1 MNNNIN
7 TPVMIKKLLLPVL
20 LLCAFSASAQ
30 LNNSWID
37 YSKTYFKFK
46 IGSDNLS
53 RIPQSALSAA
63 GLGSANADQFQLW
76 RNGQQVR
83 LYTSVTGTPLGSG
96 DFIEFMGEMNDG
108 KADKPLYRQASFQL
122 ADKYSLET
130 DTAVY
135 FLTVNTAGGN
145 LRYINAANPAPGAA
159 SPDPYFMRSIDVYY
173 RTRINRGFARDLGE
187 YVFSSSYD
195 NGEGHT
201 SGEINPGPGYTENI
215 TGLNV
220 YTAGPFNS
228 LSVRGKFFGN
238 SDNSTRTASVKLF
251 GTQVGSVTFSNTSQG
266 ILNVTGLPISYLQN
280 TGSVPVNVSTTIPV
294 GSTIT
299 DRIVVATLGIT
310 YPATFNFNNLKSFA
324 FELAA
329 SASGNYLLIDNFN
342 YGTAAPVLYEIN
354 TGKRYVGDITS
365 TPGKVKFVLPASA
378 DPIRKF
384 ILNNT
389 EASSVNSVTSLNL
402 KTFIDYNA
410 AANRAEYVIIS
421 NPVLYNDGSGINN
434 VEQYRAYRAS
444 ANGGGYNAK
453 VFDINDL
460 TDQFAFGI
468 KKHPAAVRD
477 FVRFMDV
484 QYPVKPKFIFI
495 IGRGLTHTD
504 RFGQESNPVAEQLD
518 QVTTFGWPAS
528 DILLVSQPGT
538 SVPITPVGRLGAI
551 NGSEVGVYLQKAIQY
566 ETAQRTQSPAI
577 SEKAWMKN
585 GMQIAGGKNQSE
597 SGIFDFYMEEYKNIV
612 KDTLFGG
619 YVEKF
624 LKTSVATVQQASSA
638 RIAQLFQEGLGYIQ
652 YFGHSSAT
660 SFEFNLSNPEIY
672 NNTGKYPFF
681 NVSGCTAGNYYTLDP
696 QRLTGNQTL
705 SEKYILANQK
715 GSIGFLASSHFG
727 IPFALHSYNLK
738 LHKNFSLLMYGQ
750 SVGAQ
755 IKDVNLTSGG
765 LNPSLDYFTRLHLE
779 EINLHGDPA
788 IKVNNFPKAD
798 YVIEDQSIK
807 ITPSIIS
814 VADPSFNVK
823 IEMRNIGRAVNQSIR
838 VYVKRLLPNTTVPV
852 TIIDTLLPAP
862 AIKNLDSLSLTI
874 PINATTDKGMNSLI
888 VELDWTNKVN
898 EIYET
903 NNKVTKNFFI
913 FEDELKPVF
922 PYNFS
927 IINTPNVTFSASTA
941 NPLVPVRNYVME
953 VDTTELFNSA
963 FKKTY
968 TSSGPGGVIEF
979 TPNNLTYTDSTVY
992 YWRTAVVPS
1001 NGNYIWN
1008 NSSFVYLPAG
1018 GPGFNQSHYFQFL
1031 KSNLTNLNFG
1041 PDRSFKFNTYT
1052 SLVKIKN
1059 GVFPTAAAQAEDFV
1073 VDIDGSIN
1081 IQSLCGVA
1089 KIIINAISPADME
1102 PKFNNV
1108 AGGPGQFGS
1117 ETVCAPQNGTGREYN
1132 FQYSTLNLASR
1143 NGARNCLD
1151 SIPNG
1156 YYVVVRNVSGANY
1169 GVDTYAA
1176 QWQADG
1182 PNSLYTRLKDAGFN
1196 DLDSFNRARAFN
1208 FIYRKAN
1215 NSFQPISLFSVGKFD
1230 QIVLEANCPA
1240 LKANGTITSPVFGP
1254 AKAWDSFHWRGK
1266 SQETPTGDTV
1276 GFNIIGVTATG
1287 TENVLFTI
1295 DSTMK
1300 DVNISTINAT
1310 LYPFIKIKMLNTDKK
1325 TLTPYQLRYVR
1336 VNYTPVA
1343 EGAVAPNISYTMKDT
1358 VEVGEPIN
1366 FSLAFKNVSQYNF
1379 DQLMKINLRIKTA
1392 SNVDSVINIPKGRV
1406 LIAGDTIMV
1415 SYKIPSE
1422 NYQGNNTLFIEF
1434 NPNND
1439 QPEQAHFNN
1448 VLYKDFFVR
1457 SDKFNPLLDVTFDGV
1472 HILSR
1477 DIVAARPNIL
1487 IKLKDE
1493 SRFLAL
1499 KDTGLIKVQLRY
1511 PDQSLHTYYFNGDT
1525 LRFIPANLAAGENTA
1540 SIEFKP
1546 FLPQDGEYE
1555 LIVSGKDASGNTA
1568 GNLDYRVVFTVINK
1582 PMISEMLNYPNP
1594 FTTSTA
1600 FVFTLTGSTV
1610 PQNMRIQVLT
1620 ITGKV
1625 VREIT
1630 KDELGPIHVGRNITE
1645 FKWDGTD
1652 MYGQKLANGVYL
1664 YRVLT
1669 NLNGKSLEKYKADGD
1684 NTEKYFTKG
1693 YGKMYM
1699 MR

>member
-1 MNNNIN
+1 
-7 TPVMIKKLLLPVL
+7 MIKKLLLPVL

-46 IGSDNLS
+46 MGSDNLT
-53 RIPQSALSAA
+53 RIPQSTLSAA
-63 GLGSANADQFQLW
+63 GLGSANADNFQLW

-83 LYTSVTGTPLGSG
+83 LFTSVSGTTLGIG
-96 DFIEFMGEMNDG
+96 DYLEFMGEMNDG
-108 KADKPLYRQASFQL
+108 KADKPLYRQPSFQL
-122 ADKYSLET
+122 ADKYSMET

-135 FLTVNTAGGN
+135 FLTVNTLGGN
-145 LRYINAANPAPGAA
+145 LRYTNLSNPSPGAA
-159 SPDPYFMRSIDVYY
+159 SPDAYFMRSIDVYY
-173 RTRINRGFARDLGE
+173 RSRLNRGYAKDLGE
-187 YVFSSSYD
+187 YVYSSSYD
-195 NGEGHT
+195 NGEGFT
-201 SGEINPGPGYTENI
+201 TGEINPGPGFTETI
-215 TGLNV
+215 SGLNV
-220 YTAGPFNS
+220 YTAGPSGGLS
-228 LSVRGKFFGN
+228 LRGKFFGN
-238 SDNSTRTASVKLF
+238 SDNSTRTAIVKLF
-251 GTQVGSVTFSNTSQG
+251 GTQAGSVTFNSTSEG
-266 ILNVTGLPISYLQN
+266 LINVTGLPISLLQN
-280 TGSVPVNVSTTIPV
+280 TSSVPVNVSTSIPG

-310 YPATFNFNNLKSFA
+310 YPATFNFNNLKSFS

-329 SASGNYLLIDNFN
+329 SATGNYLLIDNFN
-342 YGTAAPVLYEIN
+342 YGTVAPVLYDIN
-354 TGKRYVGDITS
+354 SGRRYVGDITS

-378 DPIRKF
+378 DPIRRF
-384 ILNNT
+384 ILNNA
-389 EASSVNSVTSLNL
+389 ESSSANSINTLSQ
-402 KTFIDYNA
+402 KTFTDYNA
-410 AANRAEYVIIS
+410 AANRADYVIIS
-421 NPVLYNDGSGINN
+421 NPVLYNDGTGVNQ

-518 QVTTFGWPAS
+518 HVTTFGWPPS

-538 SVPITPVGRLGAI
+538 TVPITPVGRLGAI
-551 NGSEVGVYLQKAIQY
+551 NGTEVGKYLQKAIQY
-566 ETAQRTQSPAI
+566 ETAQRTQSPTIAD
-577 SEKAWMKN
+577 KAWMKN
-585 GMQIAGGKNQSE
+585 VMQIAGGKDVQENNQ
-597 SGIFDFYMEEYKNIV
+597 FNDYMDGYRNIL

-619 YVEKF
+619 YIEKF
-624 LKTSVATVQQASSA
+624 SKTSVATVQQASSA

-652 YFGHSSAT
+652 YFGHSSAST
-660 SFEFNLSNPEIY
+660 FEFNLSSPEVY

-681 NVSGCTAGNYYTLDP
+681 NASGCTAGNYYTFDP
-696 QRLTGNQTL
+696 QRLTGNLTL
-705 SEKYILANQK
+705 SDKYVFADQK

-727 IPFALHSYNLK
+727 IPFALDSYNLK

-755 IKDVNLTSGG
+755 IKDVNVTSGG
-765 LNPSLDYFTRLHLE
+765 LLPGLDYYTRLHLE
-779 EINLHGDPA
+779 QINLHGDPA
-788 IKVNNFPKAD
+788 IKINSFPKAD
-798 YVIEDQSIK
+798 YVIEEQSIK
-807 ITPSIIS
+807 INPSIIS

-852 TIIDTLLPAP
+852 TIIDTLLPVP
-862 AIKNLDSLSLTI
+862 AIKNADSLNLNI
-874 PINATTDKGMNSLI
+874 PINPVTDKGMNRLI

-903 NNKVTKNFFI
+903 NNKITKDFFI
-913 FEDELKPVF
+913 FEDELRPVY
-922 PYNFS
+922 PYNYS
-927 IINTPNVTFSASTA
+927 IINNQNFKYSASTA
-941 NPLVPVRNYVME
+941 NPLVSTRSYVME
-953 VDTTELFNSA
+953 VDTTELFNSS

-968 TSSGPGGVIEF
+968 NNSGPGGVIEF

-992 YWRTAVVPS
+992 YWRTAVVPA

-1008 NSSFVYLPAG
+1008 NFSFVYLPAST
-1018 GPGFNQSHYFQFL
+1018 PGFNQSHYYQHLKNDYDDNIFMSGTRQF
-1031 KSNLTNLNFG
+1031 KYNS
-1041 PDRSFKFNTYT
+1041 
-1052 SLVKIKN
+1052 
-1059 GVFPTAAAQAEDFV
+1059 FPTALNVSTGNFPPNDFPLTTVSLGAFLISNWGNQFNTLQFTVLDGVTGTV
-1073 VDIDGSIN
+1073 VKNAPGGLYGSNNPGPRMNQFEFPFASQFQRDRIATFISLMPANATIVMYALLYNPSVNAYAPIWQTDSGPSPNLYNVLKGNGFTQIDSFYRNIPMIFKFTKDGS
-1081 IQSLCGVA
+1081 
-1089 KIIINAISPADME
+1089 
-1102 PKFNNV
+1102 
-1108 AGGPGQFGS
+1108 
-1117 ETVCAPQNGTGREYN
+1117 AP
-1132 FQYSTLNLASR
+1132 
-1143 NGARNCLD
+1143 
-1151 SIPNG
+1151 
-1156 YYVVVRNVSGANY
+1156 
-1169 GVDTYAA
+1169 
-1176 QWQADG
+1176 
-1182 PNSLYTRLKDAGFN
+1182 
-1196 DLDSFNRARAFN
+1196 
-1208 FIYRKAN
+1208 
-1215 NSFQPISLFSVGKFD
+1215 SFQKVGLTTPEVITAEIPITISKV
-1230 QIVLEANCPA
+1230 
-1240 LKANGTITSPVFGP
+1240 NGNFTSPLIGP
-1254 AKAWDSFHWRGK
+1254 AKSWTSFHWRG
-1266 SQETPTGDTV
+1266 SSLESPTKDSIL
-1276 GFNIIGVTATG
+1276 FNIIGINSAG
-1287 TENVLFTI
+1287 TETVLYSV
-1295 DSTMK
+1295 DSTVK
-1300 DVNISTINAT
+1300 DFNISAINAAA
-1310 LYPFIKIKMLNTDKK
+1310 YPYLKLQMSNTDSLKGS
-1325 TLTPYQLRYVR
+1325 PYQLRYWR
-1336 VNYTPVA
+1336 IKYSPVA
-1343 EGAVAPNISYTMKDT
+1343 EGAVAPNIKFTMSDT

-1392 SNVDSVINIPKGRV
+1392 SNFDSVINIPKGKV

-1415 SYKIPSE
+1415 FYKIPSE

-1439 QPEQAHFNN
+1439 QPEQTHFNN

-1477 DIVAARPNIL
+1477 DIVASRPNIL

-1499 KDTGLIKVQLRY
+1499 KDTSLIKVQLRY
-1511 PDQSLHTYYFNGDT
+1511 PDQSLHAYNFNGDT

-1546 FLPQDGEYE
+1546 YLPQDGEYE
-1555 LIVSGKDASGNTA
+1555 LIISGKDASGNTA

-1684 NTEKYFTKG
+1684 NTEKYFNKG
-1693 YGKMYM
+1693 YGKMYL